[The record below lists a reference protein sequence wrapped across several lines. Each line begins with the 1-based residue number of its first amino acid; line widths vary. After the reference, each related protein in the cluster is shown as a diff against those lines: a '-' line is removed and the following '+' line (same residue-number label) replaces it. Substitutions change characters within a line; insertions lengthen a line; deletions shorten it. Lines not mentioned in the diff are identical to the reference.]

1 MKELPILYL
10 FYYPLIMGIIWSIGG
25 LIFYIRRE
33 KNTLM
38 NVSTIDMPF
47 VSILIP
53 TYNEEETIE
62 ETVVHCSNIKYPHFE
77 IIVVNDGSKDRTME
91 ILKEMM
97 ETYPNLRVVNLR
109 ENRGKANALKQGVLV
124 SKGEFIAAIDSD
136 AILDQ
141 DALLHI
147 MPHFLLPN
155 NGERVGAVT
164 GNPRIRNRSTLLAK
178 IQLAEYASIIG
189 LIKRTQR
196 ILGKVMT
203 VSGVFVVFRKKALL
217 DVGMWDT
224 DLITDDIG
232 ITWKLQ
238 RRFWDIR
245 YEPKAL
251 CWMLV
256 PETLKGIW
264 KQRSRWTQGGI
275 EVVLRHKDIFLDW
288 RQRRLYPVY
297 MEQLLSIIWAFTWF
311 ICTLVAVYNLLFLNT
326 FSSPLLWMGNYL
338 SIICIIQFLV
348 ALMIEKHYEK
358 NILKYLIWTIW
369 YPLIYWHIAALL
381 VIFSFPKGLKILRKS
396 KNEFATWESPD
407 RGFHLKN

>member
-1 MKELPILYL
+1 MKELPLLFL
-10 FYYPLIMGIIWSIGG
+10 FYYPLIMGIVWAVGG
-25 LIFYIRRE
+25 LMFYLRRE
-33 KNTLM
+33 RNSSIQLPKM
-38 NVSTIDMPF
+38 DMPF

-53 TYNEEETIE
+53 AYNEENTIE
-62 ETVVHCSNIKYPHFE
+62 ETIHHCSMLNYPNYE
-77 IIVVNDGSKDRTME
+77 IIVVNDGSKDDTIK
-91 ILKEMM
+91 ILKEAMSK
-97 ETYPNLRVVNLR
+97 YPLLKVVNIMQ
-109 ENRGKANALKQGVLV
+109 NKGKANALKQGVLMA
-124 SKGEFIAAIDSD
+124 KGEYIAAIDSD
-136 AILDQ
+136 AILDE
-141 DALLHI
+141 DALTYI
-147 MPHFLLPN
+147 IPHFTTPQ

-164 GNPRIRNRSTLLAK
+164 GNPRIRNRSNLLSK

-203 VSGVFVVFRKKALL
+203 VSGVFVVFRKKALI
-217 DVGMWDT
+217 DSGMWDT

-245 YEPKAL
+245 YEPRAL

-256 PETLKGIW
+256 PETLKGVW
-264 KQRSRWTQGGI
+264 KQRMRWTQGGI

-288 RQRRLYPVY
+288 KQRRLFPVY
-297 MEQLLSIIWAFTWF
+297 AEQVLSIIWALTWF
-311 ICTLVAVYNLLFLNT
+311 ISTLVAIFQIIVLEE

-338 SIICIIQFLV
+338 SIICVLQFFI
-348 ALMIEKHYEK
+348 ALYIEKHYEK

-381 VIFSFPKGLKILRKS
+381 VVVSLPKGLQILKAS
-396 KNEFATWESPD
+396 KKEFATWDSPD
-407 RGFHLKN
+407 RGIHL

>member
-1 MKELPILYL
+1 
-10 FYYPLIMGIIWSIGG
+10 MGIVWSIGG
-25 LIFYIRRE
+25 LIFFIRRE
-33 KNTLM
+33 RNSPSELPQM
-38 NVSTIDMPF
+38 EMPF

-53 TYNEEETIE
+53 AYNEEKTIE
-62 ETVVHCSNIKYPHFE
+62 ETVQHCSALNYPYYE
-77 IIVVNDGSKDRTME
+77 MIVINDGSKDHTVN
-91 ILKEMM
+91 ILKKLLNQ
-97 ETYPNLRVVNLR
+97 YSNLRVVNII
-109 ENRGKANALKQGVLV
+109 ENKGKANALKQGVLV

-136 AILDQ
+136 ALLDK
-141 DALLHI
+141 DALLYI
-147 MPHFLLPN
+147 MPHFILPKF
-155 NGERVGAVT
+155 GERVGAVT
-164 GNPRIRNRSTLLAK
+164 GNPRIRNRSNLFSK

-203 VSGVFVVFRKKALL
+203 VSGVFVVFRKKALV
-217 DVGMWDT
+217 DIGMWDT

-238 RRFWDIR
+238 RRFWDVR

-264 KQRSRWTQGGI
+264 NQRSRWTQGGI

-297 MEQLLSIIWAFTWF
+297 IEQVLSIIWAFTWF
-311 ICTLVAVYNLLFLNT
+311 ITTFITIYKILFLNT
-326 FSSPLLWMGNYL
+326 FTSPLLWMGNYL
-338 SIICIIQFLV
+338 SIICIIQFLI
-348 ALMIEKHYEK
+348 ALSIEKHYEK
-358 NILKYLIWTIW
+358 DILKFLIWTIW
-369 YPLIYWHIAALL
+369 YPLLYWHIAALL
-381 VIFSFPKGLKILRKS
+381 VVFSFPRSLKILRKS

-407 RGFHLKN
+407 RGIHFKNS